1 MQIGKHLKDLRTS
14 ISKSQKE
21 IAELGGFSQGLYTKW
36 ENDMSLPSAENL
48 TKLAECFECSVDY
61 ILGRESEDGMI
72 ILGGSNLNESER
84 TIISAYRK
92 LSAKNQTL
100 ALGYLIGLFES
111 QN

>member
-48 TKLAECFECSVDY
+48 TKLA
-61 ILGRESEDGMI
+61 
-72 ILGGSNLNESER
+72 
-84 TIISAYRK
+84 
-92 LSAKNQTL
+92 
-100 ALGYLIGLFES
+100 
-111 QN
+111 

>member
-1 MQIGKHLKDLRTS
+1 
-14 ISKSQKE
+14 
-21 IAELGGFSQGLYTKW
+21 
-36 ENDMSLPSAENL
+36 
-48 TKLAECFECSVDY
+48 
-61 ILGRESEDGMI
+61 MI

-92 LSAKNQTL
+92 LSAKNQTI